1 MKELL
6 KSLPYNIKKHIKDFS
21 YGIDD
26 IGHSGAKILCFE
38 NDMVLK
44 IELSSETSNTEHT
57 MIKWLQNKLPV
68 PKLIES
74 CSADGYNYLLMSK
87 LEGRMSCD
95 EYYLKKPEELV
106 RLLAEGLK
114 MLWKVDISDCPYI
127 NVAENKLKSARLK
140 IEEKLIDIE
149 DFEPETFSENGFKDI
164 EELYKF
170 LEDNKPNQELLF
182 SHGDYCL
189 PNIFFNNIKNIVS
202 DHSVSGFIDLGNCGI
217 ADKWQDIALCVRSL
231 AYNLGTDA
239 YTDLLFEELEIEKN
253 IDKIR
258 YYILLEKL
266 F

>member
-6 KSLPYNIKKHIKDFS
+6 KSLPANIKKHIKNSS
-21 YGIDD
+21 YSIND
-26 IGHSGAKILCFE
+26 IGHSGSKILCFE

-44 IELSSETSNTEHT
+44 IELSSETSNIEHT

-74 CSADGYNYLLMSK
+74 CSAYGYNYLLMSK

-95 EYYLKKPEELV
+95 EYYLKNPEELV
-106 RLLAEGLK
+106 RLLADGLK

-127 NVAENKLKSARLK
+127 NDAENKIKSSRLRIDK
-140 IEEKLIDIE
+140 NLIDID
-149 DFEPETFSENGFKDI
+149 DFEPETFSENGFKDV

-170 LEDNKPNQELLF
+170 LVDNKPNQELVF

-202 DHSVSGFIDLGNCGI
+202 NHNVSGFIDLGNCGI
-217 ADKWQDIALCVRSL
+217 ADKWQDISLCVRSL
-231 AYNLGTDA
+231 NHNLGTDA
-239 YTDLLFEELEIEKN
+239 YTDLLFEELEVKKD